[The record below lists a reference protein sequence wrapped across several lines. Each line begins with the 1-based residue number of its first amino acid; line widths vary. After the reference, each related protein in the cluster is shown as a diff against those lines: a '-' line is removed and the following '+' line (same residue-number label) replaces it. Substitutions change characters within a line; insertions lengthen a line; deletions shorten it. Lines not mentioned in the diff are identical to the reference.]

1 MFCNFLNFAQIN
13 NSAVAETIFIST
25 NATTFVSGE
34 NLLYKIN
41 CLNTS
46 NKKTSDLSK
55 VAYIKLLS
63 SKKEEIFTNTLFLKN
78 GVFYSDFFID
88 SKLPTGI
95 YKLIAYT
102 NWMMNNKINKFSEL
116 EIYVI
121 NPFQPLDIVKNNPE
135 IIETSKKVSLI
146 STLNQNY
153 KFALNKKQFGNRE
166 KVDLSLVSKNL
177 QKGNYTLSIRKKEE
191 LPLIQT
197 STSSEFLNNI
207 VPEQINYLEN
217 NIELPELRGEL
228 ISGKIGNKTN
238 PTEIANKTVTLSIS
252 GKDLQVKVVKT
263 NKIGKFIF
271 NIDKHHSSSNLV
283 IQVLESNKEDFTIT
297 LDSKKNPDLTNIV
310 YLNPPILS
318 ENYTKK
324 LEEHSIANQIENAY
338 YSKKMDSLMKN
349 SNNYNF
355 YEPWQ
360 KTYILDDY
368 TRFPTLAETITEI
381 IFEMYY
387 TKNKDNYTI
396 GLRDFNVL
404 TQVPEPALV
413 MVDGLII
420 QDLKELFEYKMSN
433 VYKISTI
440 QGGYFLGSN
449 VFNGII
455 NISTKKFDFTS
466 NLAGSFLMNLN
477 LQPTTFT
484 KKYYEP
490 NYLDK
495 SKSNRIPDYR
505 YQLLWEPNFDIE
517 NPISFYT
524 SDIKGVF
531 EIILDGYTDDG
542 IPVHSIEGFEVK

>member
-1 MFCNFLNFAQIN
+1 
-13 NSAVAETIFIST
+13 
-25 NATTFVSGE
+25 
-34 NLLYKIN
+34 
-41 CLNTS
+41 
-46 NKKTSDLSK
+46 
-55 VAYIKLLS
+55 
-63 SKKEEIFTNTLFLKN
+63 
-78 GVFYSDFFID
+78 
-88 SKLPTGI
+88 
-95 YKLIAYT
+95 
-102 NWMMNNKINKFSEL
+102 
-116 EIYVI
+116 
-121 NPFQPLDIVKNNPE
+121 
-135 IIETSKKVSLI
+135 
-146 STLNQNY
+146 
-153 KFALNKKQFGNRE
+153 
-166 KVDLSLVSKNL
+166 
-177 QKGNYTLSIRKKEE
+177 
-191 LPLIQT
+191 
-197 STSSEFLNNI
+197 
-207 VPEQINYLEN
+207 
-217 NIELPELRGEL
+217 
-228 ISGKIGNKTN
+228 
-238 PTEIANKTVTLSIS
+238 
-252 GKDLQVKVVKT
+252 
-263 NKIGKFIF
+263 
-271 NIDKHHSSSNLV
+271 
-283 IQVLESNKEDFTIT
+283 
-297 LDSKKNPDLTNIV
+297 
-310 YLNPPILS
+310 
-318 ENYTKK
+318 
-324 LEEHSIANQIENAY
+324 
-338 YSKKMDSLMKN
+338 MKN

-531 EIILDGYTDDG
+531 EIILDGYTNDG
-542 IPVHSIEGFEVK
+542 IPVHSIEDFEVK